1 MWIEDLAN
9 GKYKYFERYR
19 DPLTEKLKKVSVT
32 LDKKTPRA
40 QKIALKELTEKINKI
55 LSHNEGSD
63 ITFVDLYDEY
73 YKNGQ
78 SLITSWNNSK

>member
-40 QKIALKELTEKINKI
+40 QKVAQAELLEK
-55 LSHNEGSD
+55 
-63 ITFVDLYDEY
+63 
-73 YKNGQ
+73 
-78 SLITSWNNSK
+78 

>member
-40 QKIALKELTEKINKI
+40 QKVALKELTEKINKI
-55 LSHNEGSD
+55 
-63 ITFVDLYDEY
+63 TF
-73 YKNGQ
+73 
-78 SLITSWNNSK
+78 S